1 MTGDNPLS
9 DSGDGRSEG
18 VVLSSGEKGPRSQ
31 GRRGLVVAILVGLT
45 LAAGGYYW
53 LFMREAPPPP
63 VPAAETPVRTPSVP
77 PIPTTPD
84 AETGAVEIT
93 ATEEGA
99 VVSVDGGRVG
109 PAPQRVDLGAGSHTV
124 RVEKEGF
131 AAFEREVH
139 IVPGRTL
146 ELEARLVRPGPRLSI
161 SADVAGAQV
170 FLDREFVG
178 EAPLVIR
185 DVSPGRHRLNVSA
198 KGYDGY
204 REDIEVSAGMNEVHV
219 RLKEVRLDQSLTVK
233 HKHGLGSCRGRLVAT
248 TDGLRYE
255 TDNEKDRFSLPFSSL
270 EPLEVDYLGKNLRVK
285 ARGGRTYNFTADD
298 ADDLLI
304 FQRAVEE
311 ARSRLP

>member
-1 MTGDNPLS
+1 M
-9 DSGDGRSEG
+9 
-18 VVLSSGEKGPRSQ
+18 VISSGERGPSSR
-31 GRRGLVVAILVGLT
+31 GRRGLVVAVLVALA
-45 LAAGGYYW
+45 LAAGAYYW
-53 LFMREAPPPP
+53 LFAREAPPPP
-63 VPAAETPVRTPSVP
+63 VPSAETPTRTPPAP
-77 PIPTTPD
+77 PTPTTPA

-99 VVSVDGGRVG
+99 VVFVDGRRLGS
-109 PAPQRVDLGAGSHTV
+109 APQRVDLGAGSHTV

-131 AAFEREVH
+131 ASFEREVH
-139 IVPGRTL
+139 VVPARTL
-146 ELEARLVRPGPRLSI
+146 ELEAHLVRPGPRLSV

-178 EAPLVIR
+178 EAPLVVR

-204 REDIEVSAGMNEVHV
+204 REDIDVSPGVNEVHV
-219 RLKEVRLDQSLTVK
+219 RFKEVRLDQSLTVK

-270 EPLEVDYLGKNLRVK
+270 EPLEVDYLDKNLRVK
-285 ARGGRTYNFTADD
+285 VRGGRTYNFTADD
-298 ADDLLI
+298 ADDLLT